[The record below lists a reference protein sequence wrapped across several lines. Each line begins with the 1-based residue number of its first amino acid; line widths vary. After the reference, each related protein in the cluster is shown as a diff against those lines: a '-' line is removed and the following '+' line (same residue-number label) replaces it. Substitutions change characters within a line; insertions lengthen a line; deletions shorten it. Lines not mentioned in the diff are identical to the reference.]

1 MSKIVYAEGQVLAR
15 ANGDVMQFATPWMLL
30 FGGSSLVTGLDVRGL
45 ETNAGVR
52 VGWRTADVLGERP
65 NAWQTLGTQRTSNDS
80 FLESFDVSAETSSL
94 LVQAAV
100 FAGLTT
106 GTTPKGAFTRLW
118 AAQQD
123 AGMVVARQRVELLPS
138 STTVSIPIGAPFPCV
153 GVTGLMAAIVFYG
166 VQGTIVAPSFVW
178 RPYTI
183 GDKRF
188 PGSWSTVTTGS
199 NITGDGLLNT
209 SGSITTSSAIMGQA
223 GLQYS
228 TSGTTPNGVAE
239 VIVAAKSS

>member
-30 FGGSSLVTGLDVRGL
+30 YGGSSLVTGLDVRAA
-45 ETNAGVR
+45 EANAGLR
-52 VGWRTADVLGERP
+52 VGWRTADILGERP
-65 NAWQTLGTQRTSNDS
+65 NAWQTLGTQRTANNEY
-80 FLESFDVSAETSSL
+80 LESFDVSAETSSL

-106 GTTPKGAFTRLW
+106 GTTPKGAFARLW
-118 AAQQD
+118 AAQKD
-123 AGMVVARQRVELLPS
+123 GGMVVARQRVELLPS
-138 STTVSIPIGAPFPCV
+138 STTVSIPIGAPFSAV

-166 VQGTIVAPSFVW
+166 VQGTIVSPSFVW

-183 GDKRF
+183 GDNRF
-188 PGSWSTVTTGS
+188 PGTWSTITTGS

-209 SGSITTSSAIMGQA
+209 SGAITTTSALMAQA
-223 GLQYS
+223 GFQYS
-228 TSGTTPNGVAE
+228 TSGSTPNGVAD
-239 VIVAAKSS
+239 VIIAAKTS